1 MNKIVLMGRIANDLF
16 AKTLPSGKAVMNFNI
31 AVPRRF
37 GKDTADFF
45 SCTAWENTAR
55 FIEQYFEKGSMIAVI
70 GRLQTRSWEDNGLK
84 KYATDIVVEEAYFTG
99 ERRNT
104 EQEQNTTSSPISR
117 EVEEFYGFRDI
128 EDDTDL
134 PF

>member
-16 AKTLPSGKAVMNFNI
+16 AKTLPSGKAVMNFSI

-37 GKDTADFF
+37 DKDAADFF
-45 SCTAWENTAR
+45 SCIAWENTAR

-70 GRLQTRSWEDNGLK
+70 GRLQTRSWEDNGVK
-84 KYATDIVVEEAYFTG
+84 RYATDIVVEEAYFTG
-99 ERRNT
+99 EKRNA
-104 EQEQNTTSSPISR
+104 EQNTTPSPISKD
-117 EVEEFYGFRDI
+117 VEEFYGFSEI
-128 EDDTDL
+128 EDDPDL